1 MEHSVSRSTLK
12 RFSTGAATKEERQQV
27 VAHVLRECTICAAIL
42 RDLARPRVPARGY
55 GAALD
60 RFEREMRR
68 ALAPPLPLPLPA
80 EAPQADRDSSK
91 EMLILV

>member
-12 RFSTGAATKEERQQV
+12 RFSTGVATKEERQEV
-27 VAHVLRECTICAAIL
+27 VAHLLHECTICAAIL
-42 RDLARPRVPARGY
+42 RDLARPRVPARSY
-55 GAALD
+55 GLALD

-68 ALAPPLPLPLPA
+68 ALAPLPLPA
-80 EAPQADRDSSK
+80 PAEASEADRDSSK